1 MNMSFQS
8 ASRSTTGSGKPT
20 VRHKPHFMTERQMQA
35 YLLARQTLRRVK
47 RLATLVS
54 LDPRREAAFHTLA

>member
-8 ASRSTTGSGKPT
+8 ASRSTTGSSRPT
-20 VRHKPHFMTERQMQA
+20 VRRKPHFMTDRQMQA

-47 RLATLVS
+47 RLAALVS
-54 LDPRREAAFHTLA
+54 